1 MPDFDWFSNIENRL
15 ELPGVSGTANKVKAS
30 SEGREGLAR
39 PSAANAINDRHQ
51 NGIDVD
57 EADQLAL
64 AFIMPKIESEQR
76 ICGRWR
82 THGCVFLNNPR
93 RVSIPGSA
101 EGCRTNRRNHAI
113 PEVCGSG
120 VDDTWS

>member
-57 EADQLAL
+57 EANQFALAL
-64 AFIMPKIESEQR
+64 VLSEVEAEQR
-76 ICGRWR
+76 VSGR
-82 THGCVFLNNPR
+82 
-93 RVSIPGSA
+93 
-101 EGCRTNRRNHAI
+101 
-113 PEVCGSG
+113 
-120 VDDTWS
+120 